1 MDVLYHIFCFKRDF
15 FNTPTVHISSNSRLI
30 LKQGSSGPTVRKL
43 QRKLKKLGF
52 NPGPIDGIFGK
63 KTRAALIRFQKS
75 RRLIADGIAGPR
87 TLAALNLKIDESIT
101 SVIPLV
107 TTDIVTRMFPFTFQ
121 SSIETNLP
129 FVLTAL
135 EKEKLT
141 DKNLVLV
148 ALSTIRAEAE
158 CFEPISELI
167 SRFNTSPGGRP
178 FDLYDYRR
186 DLGNKGPPD
195 GEKFRG
201 RGFIQ
206 LTGRINYREYGD
218 VIGLGNELVD
228 NPELANQVDIAA
240 LLLAAFLKDRE
251 ERIRD
256 AVRNDDLKT
265 TRQLVNGGSHGLDRF
280 TDAFRIGENLIG

>member
-1 MDVLYHIFCFKRDF
+1 M
-15 FNTPTVHISSNSRLI
+15 TAS
-30 LKQGSSGPTVRKL
+30 KQGSKSPQVKNV
-43 QRKLKKLGF
+43 QKKLKKLGY
-52 NPGPIDGIFGK
+52 NPGRLDGIFGK

-75 RRLIADGIAGPR
+75 RGLVADGIVGPQ
-87 TLAALNLKIDESIT
+87 TLAALSLRIAERLTSII
-101 SVIPLV
+101 SLV
-107 TTDIVTRMFPFTFQ
+107 TMDIVTRMFPFTPE

-141 DKNLVLV
+141 DRILVLV

-228 NPELANQVDIAA
+228 NPENANQADVAA
-240 LLLAAFLKDRE
+240 QLLAAYLKDRE
-251 ERIRD
+251 EGIRD
-256 AVRNDDLKT
+256 AARNDDLKT
-265 TRQLVNGGSHGLDRF
+265 TRRLINGGSHGLDRF
-280 TDAFRIGENLIG
+280 TDAFRIGEKLIANS

>member
-1 MDVLYHIFCFKRDF
+1 M
-15 FNTPTVHISSNSRLI
+15 
-30 LKQGSSGPTVRKL
+30 KQGSSGPTVRKL

-52 NPGPIDGIFGK
+52 NPGRLDGVLGK
-63 KTRAALIRFQKS
+63 KTRAALIKFQKS
-75 RRLIADGIAGPR
+75 RRLVADGIAGPR
-87 TLAALNLKIDESIT
+87 TLAALNLKIDEFIAF
-101 SVIPLV
+101 VIPLV
-107 TTDIVTRMFPFTFQ
+107 TIDIVTQMFPFTPQ
-121 SSIETNLP
+121 PSIETNLP

-135 EKEKLT
+135 EQEQLT

-167 SRFNTSPGGRP
+167 SRFNTSPGGWP

-206 LTGRINYREYGD
+206 LTGRINYRQYGE
-218 VIGLGNELVD
+218 VIGLGNELAD
-228 NPELANQVDIAA
+228 NPELANQADIAA
-240 LLLAAFLKDRE
+240 QLLAAFLKDKE

-256 AVRNDDLKT
+256 AVKNDDLKT
-265 TRQLVNGGSHGLDRF
+265 ARHLVNGGSPGLDRF
-280 TDAFRIGENLIG
+280 IDAFRIGQGIIG

>member
-1 MDVLYHIFCFKRDF
+1 MSVVR
-15 FNTPTVHISSNSRLI
+15 
-30 LKQGSSGPTVRKL
+30 QGSSGPAVRKL

-52 NPGPIDGIFGK
+52 NPGRLDGVFGR
-63 KTRAALIRFQKS
+63 KTRAALIKFQKS
-75 RRLIADGIAGPR
+75 RGLVADGIAGPW
-87 TLAALNLKIDESIT
+87 TLAALNLKIDECIT

-107 TTDIVTRMFPFTFQ
+107 TVDVVTQMFPFTPQ

-129 FVLTAL
+129 FVLAAL

-167 SRFNTSPGGRP
+167 SRFNTSPGGSP
-178 FDLYDYRR
+178 FNLYDFRR
-186 DLGNKGPPD
+186 ELGHQGPPD
-195 GEKFRG
+195 GERYRG

-206 LTGRINYREYGD
+206 LTGRINYEQYGD
-218 VIGLGNELVD
+218 VVGLGNQLVD
-228 NPELANQVDIAA
+228 NPEIANEVRVAA
-240 LLLAAFLKDRE
+240 QLLAAFLKDKE

-256 AVRNDDLKT
+256 AVKNDDLKAA
-265 TRQLVNGGSHGLDRF
+265 RQLVNGGNHGLDRF
-280 TDAFRIGENLIG
+280 TDAFRIGEKLIV

>member
-1 MDVLYHIFCFKRDF
+1 M
-15 FNTPTVHISSNSRLI
+15 
-30 LKQGSSGPTVRKL
+30 KQGFSGPAVRKL

-52 NPGPIDGIFGK
+52 NPGRLDGVFGR
-63 KTRAALIRFQKS
+63 KTRAALIKFQKS
-75 RRLIADGIAGPR
+75 RGLVADGIVGPQ
-87 TLAALNLKIDESIT
+87 TLAALNLRIAERLTSI
-101 SVIPLV
+101 IPLV
-107 TTDIVTRMFPFTFQ
+107 TMDIVTRMFPFTPE

-141 DKNLVLV
+141 DRILVLA

-158 CFEPISELI
+158 CFEPISEII

-178 FDLYDYRR
+178 FNLYDFRR
-186 DLGNKGPPD
+186 ELGNQGPPD
-195 GEKFRG
+195 GEKYRG
-201 RGFIQ
+201 RGLIQ
-206 LTGRINYREYGD
+206 LTGRINYQQYGD
-218 VIGLGNELVD
+218 AIGLGNELVD
-228 NPELANQVDIAA
+228 KPEIANQPNVAA
-240 LLLAAFLKDRE
+240 QLLASFLKDRE

-280 TDAFRIGENLIG
+280 TEAYRIGERLIV